1 MRRPKV
7 TGDSYRDYKR
17 YLEIQKMNNP
27 SSLNTN
33 LTFNNILNTNTNV
46 NNPLSNTLKRETSSI
61 YGQYG
66 RTNRLSRPQSTSNIS
81 TNLEST
87 INNDLN
93 YDQSQQQESSLNN
106 NGNMTL
112 PSIKLKTI
120 NNPDLN
126 SLYTISNNNNGKEID
141 NLKILLSKSLQNQNE
156 MKNQIIQ
163 YNKIISSQE
172 NIIRLNN
179 IKLNEHDNKLT
190 EILVKF
196 TNFLQY
202 NEKSATIINDIQ
214 QKMEN
219 FVKNDD
225 FSNFKKDVISQN
237 SNNEKIFNEIN
248 NVIEGIKINIIENKK
263 EHDTYQKYSLEKISS
278 IQNDFLN
285 NKLEQQN
292 ELIKLEDTRNEN
304 FKRQISQIK
313 SQIKHNEN
321 IIKEEIDKRK
331 NMINE
336 LREEILAIFN
346 KKDEQISNLEKN
358 QLINED
364 NMMKLNK
371 EFVQSLNDLINKSN
385 QKHDYE
391 IKTIRSL
398 IEASVFKNEKNLEKM
413 IGDEKERITH
423 LENNLNEFTFNFN
436 NLDKFAKESI
446 HGIEEKYEIFKDEN
460 NNYKTK
466 LELFNDV
473 LHKYMDENV
482 NVLVS
487 KIKKVEEDFT
497 KLFNEEAKNNSEKI
511 KKISEFTEKYSKD
524 ANEKVNDLSKQ
535 IFDLLKNNSNSKN
548 SNENALLNKSDNP
561 NMIIIKDIVYNTC
574 YEILEPVK
582 QNFNDFNHE
591 LRNELIEKIEENKK
605 LSSLENID
613 NMKKIGDMF
622 DKKVALMKNELE
634 NDINTTKNLIDGII
648 SNYIVESELHIKEK
662 YDKDI
667 EEIKKEINQINSNI
681 IVGV

>member
-1 MRRPKV
+1 MELNMRRPKV
-7 TGDSYRDYKR
+7 TGDSYRDYKK

-27 SSLNTN
+27 SSGNTN
-33 LTFNNILNTNTNV
+33 TTFNNILNSNSNL
-46 NNPLSNTLKRETSSI
+46 NNPLSNTLQRQTPSI
-61 YGQYG
+61 YAQYT
-66 RTNRLSRPQSTSNIS
+66 RTNSLSRPKSTLNV
-81 TNLEST
+81 TANLAQ
-87 INNDLN
+87 N
-93 YDQSQQQESSLNN
+93 QQEESSLINIT
-106 NGNMTL
+106 GNMNL

-120 NNPDLN
+120 NNSDKN
-126 SLYTISNNNNGKEID
+126 SLYTISTNNNGKEID

-156 MKNQIIQ
+156 MKNQIIE

-190 EILVKF
+190 EILVSF

-202 NEKSATIINDIQ
+202 NEKSASIIGDIQ
-214 QKMEN
+214 KKMEN
-219 FVKNDD
+219 LVKNDD
-225 FSNFKKDVISQN
+225 FSNLKNNIISQN
-237 SNNEKIFNEIN
+237 SNNEKKFNEIN
-248 NVIEGIKINIIENKK
+248 NIIEEIKLNILENKK
-263 EHDTYQKYSLEKISS
+263 ENDAYQKYSLDKLST

-292 ELIKLEDTRNEN
+292 ELIKFEDTRNEN
-304 FKRQISQIK
+304 LKRQMSLIK
-313 SQIKHNEN
+313 SQIKNNEHFL
-321 IIKEEIDKRK
+321 KEEIDKRK

-336 LREEILAIFN
+336 LREEILSIFN

-364 NMMKLNK
+364 NLMKLNK
-371 EFVQSLNDLINKSN
+371 EFIQSLNDLINKSN

-398 IEASVFKNEKNLEKM
+398 IEASVLKNEKNLEKM
-413 IGDEKERITH
+413 IGDEKERISN
-423 LENNLNEFTFNFN
+423 LENNLNEFAFNFN

-466 LELFNDV
+466 LELFNDT
-473 LHKYMDENV
+473 LHKYMNENID
-482 NVLVS
+482 VLVS
-487 KIKKVEEDFT
+487 KIKKAEEDFN
-497 KLFNEEAKNNSEKI
+497 KLLNEETKNNSDKI
-511 KKISEFTEKYSKD
+511 QKISEFTEKYAKD
-524 ANEKVNDLSKQ
+524 TNEKINDLSKQ
-535 IFDLLKNNSNSKN
+535 IFDLLENNKYNKN
-548 SNENALLNKSDNP
+548 SNENNFLNKAENP
-561 NMIIIKDIVYNTC
+561 NVIIIKEIIYKTC
-574 YEILEPVK
+574 EEILEPVK

-591 LRNELIEKIEENKK
+591 LRNELIEKIEEYKK

-613 NMKKIGDMF
+613 YMKKIDDMF
-622 DKKVALMKNELE
+622 DKKIALLKNDLE
-634 NDINTTKNLIDGII
+634 NDINSTKNMIDGII

>member
-1 MRRPKV
+1 MELNMRRPKV
-7 TGDSYRDYKR
+7 TGDSYRDYKK

-27 SSLNTN
+27 SSGNTN
-33 LTFNNILNTNTNV
+33 TTFNNILNSNSNL
-46 NNPLSNTLKRETSSI
+46 NNPLSNTLQRQTPSI
-61 YGQYG
+61 YAQYT
-66 RTNRLSRPQSTSNIS
+66 RTNSLSRPKSTLNV
-81 TNLEST
+81 TANLAQ
-87 INNDLN
+87 N
-93 YDQSQQQESSLNN
+93 QQEESSLINIT
-106 NGNMTL
+106 GNMNL

-120 NNPDLN
+120 NNSDKN
-126 SLYTISNNNNGKEID
+126 SLYTISTNNNGKEID

-156 MKNQIIQ
+156 MKNQIIE

-190 EILVKF
+190 EILVSF

-202 NEKSATIINDIQ
+202 NEKSASIIGDIQ
-214 QKMEN
+214 KKMEN
-219 FVKNDD
+219 LVKNDD
-225 FSNFKKDVISQN
+225 FSNLKNNIISQN
-237 SNNEKIFNEIN
+237 SNNEKKFNEIN
-248 NVIEGIKINIIENKK
+248 NIIEEIKLNILENKK
-263 EHDTYQKYSLEKISS
+263 ENDAYQKYSLDKLST

-292 ELIKLEDTRNEN
+292 ELIKFEDTRNEN
-304 FKRQISQIK
+304 LKRQMSLIK
-313 SQIKHNEN
+313 SQIKNNEN
-321 IIKEEIDKRK
+321 FLKEEIDKRK

-336 LREEILAIFN
+336 LREEILSIFN

-364 NMMKLNK
+364 NLMKLNK
-371 EFVQSLNDLINKSN
+371 EFIQSLNDLINKSN

-398 IEASVFKNEKNLEKM
+398 IEASVLKNEKNLEKM
-413 IGDEKERITH
+413 IGDEKERISN

-466 LELFNDV
+466 LELFNDT
-473 LHKYMDENV
+473 LHKYMNENID
-482 NVLVS
+482 VLVS
-487 KIKKVEEDFT
+487 KIKKAEEDFN
-497 KLFNEEAKNNSEKI
+497 KLLNEETKNNSDKI
-511 KKISEFTEKYSKD
+511 QKISEFTEKYAKD
-524 ANEKVNDLSKQ
+524 TNEKINDLSKQ
-535 IFDLLKNNSNSKN
+535 IFDLLENNKYNKN
-548 SNENALLNKSDNP
+548 SNENNFLNKAENP
-561 NMIIIKDIVYNTC
+561 NVIIIKEIIYKTC
-574 YEILEPVK
+574 EEILEPVK

-591 LRNELIEKIEENKK
+591 LRNELIEKIEEYKK

-613 NMKKIGDMF
+613 YMKKIDDMF
-622 DKKVALMKNELE
+622 DKKIALLKNDLE
-634 NDINTTKNLIDGII
+634 NDINSTKNMIDGII

>member
-1 MRRPKV
+1 MELNMRRPKV
-7 TGDSYRDYKR
+7 TGDSYRDYKK

-27 SSLNTN
+27 SSGNTN
-33 LTFNNILNTNTNV
+33 TTFNNILNSNSNL
-46 NNPLSNTLKRETSSI
+46 NNPLSNTLQRQTPSI
-61 YGQYG
+61 YAQYT
-66 RTNRLSRPQSTSNIS
+66 RTNSLSRPKSTLNV
-81 TNLEST
+81 TANLAQ
-87 INNDLN
+87 N
-93 YDQSQQQESSLNN
+93 QQEESSLINIT
-106 NGNMTL
+106 GNMNL

-120 NNPDLN
+120 NNSDKN
-126 SLYTISNNNNGKEID
+126 SLYTISTNNNGKEID

-156 MKNQIIQ
+156 MKNQIIE

-190 EILVKF
+190 EILVSF

-202 NEKSATIINDIQ
+202 NEKSASIIGDIQ
-214 QKMEN
+214 KKMEN
-219 FVKNDD
+219 LVKNDD
-225 FSNFKKDVISQN
+225 FSNLKNNIISQN
-237 SNNEKIFNEIN
+237 SNNEKKFNEIN
-248 NVIEGIKINIIENKK
+248 NIIEEIKLNILENKK
-263 EHDTYQKYSLEKISS
+263 ENDAYQKYSLDKLST

-292 ELIKLEDTRNEN
+292 ELIKFEDTRNEN
-304 FKRQISQIK
+304 VKRQMSLIK
-313 SQIKHNEN
+313 SQIKNNEHFL
-321 IIKEEIDKRK
+321 KEEIDKRK

-336 LREEILAIFN
+336 LREEILSIFN

-364 NMMKLNK
+364 NLMKLNK
-371 EFVQSLNDLINKSN
+371 EFIQSLNDLINKSN

-398 IEASVFKNEKNLEKM
+398 IEASVLKNEKNLEKM
-413 IGDEKERITH
+413 IGDEKERISN
-423 LENNLNEFTFNFN
+423 LENNLNEFAFNFN

-466 LELFNDV
+466 LELFNDT
-473 LHKYMDENV
+473 LHKYMNENID
-482 NVLVS
+482 VLVS
-487 KIKKVEEDFT
+487 KIKKAEEDFN
-497 KLFNEEAKNNSEKI
+497 KLLNEETKNNSDKI
-511 KKISEFTEKYSKD
+511 QKISEFTEKYAKD
-524 ANEKVNDLSKQ
+524 TNEKINDLSKQ
-535 IFDLLKNNSNSKN
+535 IFDLLENNKYNKN
-548 SNENALLNKSDNP
+548 SNENNFLNKAENP
-561 NMIIIKDIVYNTC
+561 NVIIIKEIIYKTC
-574 YEILEPVK
+574 EEILEPVK

-591 LRNELIEKIEENKK
+591 LRNELIEKIEEYKK

-613 NMKKIGDMF
+613 YMKKIDDMF
-622 DKKVALMKNELE
+622 DKKIALLKNDLE
-634 NDINTTKNLIDGII
+634 NDINSTKNMIDGII

>member
-1 MRRPKV
+1 MELNMRRPKV
-7 TGDSYRDYKR
+7 TGDSYRDYKK

-27 SSLNTN
+27 SSGNTN
-33 LTFNNILNTNTNV
+33 TTFNNILNSNSNL
-46 NNPLSNTLKRETSSI
+46 NNPLSNTLQRQTPSI
-61 YGQYG
+61 YAQYT
-66 RTNRLSRPQSTSNIS
+66 RTNSLSRPKSTLNV
-81 TNLEST
+81 TANLAQ
-87 INNDLN
+87 N
-93 YDQSQQQESSLNN
+93 QQEESSLINIT
-106 NGNMTL
+106 GNMNL

-120 NNPDLN
+120 NNSDKN
-126 SLYTISNNNNGKEID
+126 SLYTISTNNNGKEID

-156 MKNQIIQ
+156 MKNQIIE

-190 EILVKF
+190 EILVSF

-202 NEKSATIINDIQ
+202 NEKSASIIGDIQ
-214 QKMEN
+214 KKMEN
-219 FVKNDD
+219 LVKNDD
-225 FSNFKKDVISQN
+225 FSNLKNNIISQN
-237 SNNEKIFNEIN
+237 SNNEKKFNEIN
-248 NVIEGIKINIIENKK
+248 NIIEEIKLNILENKK
-263 EHDTYQKYSLEKISS
+263 ENDAYQKYSLDKLST

-292 ELIKLEDTRNEN
+292 ELIKFEDTRNEN
-304 FKRQISQIK
+304 VKRQMSLIK
-313 SQIKHNEN
+313 SQIKNNEN
-321 IIKEEIDKRK
+321 FLKEEIDKRK

-336 LREEILAIFN
+336 LREEILSIFN

-364 NMMKLNK
+364 NLMKLNK
-371 EFVQSLNDLINKSN
+371 EFIQSLNDLINKSN

-398 IEASVFKNEKNLEKM
+398 IEASVLKNEKNLEKM
-413 IGDEKERITH
+413 IGDEKERISN

-466 LELFNDV
+466 LELFNDT
-473 LHKYMDENV
+473 LHKYMNENID
-482 NVLVS
+482 VLVS
-487 KIKKVEEDFT
+487 KIKKAEEDFN
-497 KLFNEEAKNNSEKI
+497 KLLNEETKNNSDKI
-511 KKISEFTEKYSKD
+511 QKISEFTEKYAKD
-524 ANEKVNDLSKQ
+524 TNEKINDLSKQ
-535 IFDLLKNNSNSKN
+535 IFDLLENNKYNKN
-548 SNENALLNKSDNP
+548 SNENNFLNKAENP
-561 NMIIIKDIVYNTC
+561 NVIIIKEIIYKTC
-574 YEILEPVK
+574 EEILEPVK

-591 LRNELIEKIEENKK
+591 LRNELIEKIEEYKK

-613 NMKKIGDMF
+613 YMKKIDDML
-622 DKKVALMKNELE
+622 DKKIALLKNDLE
-634 NDINTTKNLIDGII
+634 NDINSTKNMIDGII

>member
-1 MRRPKV
+1 MELNMRRPKV
-7 TGDSYRDYKR
+7 TGDSYRDYKK

-27 SSLNTN
+27 SSGNTN
-33 LTFNNILNTNTNV
+33 TTFNNILNSNSNL
-46 NNPLSNTLKRETSSI
+46 NNPLSNTLQRQTPSI
-61 YGQYG
+61 YAQYT
-66 RTNRLSRPQSTSNIS
+66 RTNSLSRPKSTLNV
-81 TNLEST
+81 TANLAQ
-87 INNDLN
+87 N
-93 YDQSQQQESSLNN
+93 QQEESSLINIT
-106 NGNMTL
+106 GNMNL

-120 NNPDLN
+120 NNSDKN
-126 SLYTISNNNNGKEID
+126 SLYTISTNNNGKEID

-156 MKNQIIQ
+156 MKNQIIE

-190 EILVKF
+190 EILVSF

-202 NEKSATIINDIQ
+202 NEKSASIIGDIQ
-214 QKMEN
+214 KKMEN
-219 FVKNDD
+219 LVKNDD
-225 FSNFKKDVISQN
+225 FSNLKNNIISQN
-237 SNNEKIFNEIN
+237 SNNEKKFNEIN
-248 NVIEGIKINIIENKK
+248 NIIEEIKLNILENKK
-263 EHDTYQKYSLEKISS
+263 ENDAYQKYSLDKLST

-292 ELIKLEDTRNEN
+292 ELIKFEDTRNEN
-304 FKRQISQIK
+304 VKRQMSLIK
-313 SQIKHNEN
+313 SQIKNNEN
-321 IIKEEIDKRK
+321 FLKEEIDKRK

-336 LREEILAIFN
+336 LREEILSIFN

-364 NMMKLNK
+364 NLMKLNK
-371 EFVQSLNDLINKSN
+371 EFIQSLNDLINKSN

-398 IEASVFKNEKNLEKM
+398 IEASVLKNEKNLEKM
-413 IGDEKERITH
+413 IGDEKERISN

-466 LELFNDV
+466 LELFNDT
-473 LHKYMDENV
+473 LHKYMNENID
-482 NVLVS
+482 VLVS
-487 KIKKVEEDFT
+487 KIKKAEEDFN
-497 KLFNEEAKNNSEKI
+497 KLLNEETKNNSEKI
-511 KKISEFTEKYSKD
+511 QKISEFTEKYAKD
-524 ANEKVNDLSKQ
+524 TNEKINDLSKQ
-535 IFDLLKNNSNSKN
+535 IFDLLENNKYNKN
-548 SNENALLNKSDNP
+548 SNENNFLNKAENP
-561 NMIIIKDIVYNTC
+561 NVIIIKEIIYKTC
-574 YEILEPVK
+574 EEILEPVK

-591 LRNELIEKIEENKK
+591 LRNELIEKIEEYKK

-613 NMKKIGDMF
+613 YMKKIDDMF
-622 DKKVALMKNELE
+622 DKKIALLKNDLE
-634 NDINTTKNLIDGII
+634 NDINSTKNMIDGII

>member
-1 MRRPKV
+1 MELNMRRPKV
-7 TGDSYRDYKR
+7 TGDSYRDYKK

-27 SSLNTN
+27 SSGNTN
-33 LTFNNILNTNTNV
+33 TTFNNILNSNSNL
-46 NNPLSNTLKRETSSI
+46 NNPLSNTLQRQTPSI
-61 YGQYG
+61 YAQYT
-66 RTNRLSRPQSTSNIS
+66 RTNSLSRPKSTLNV
-81 TNLEST
+81 TANLAQ
-87 INNDLN
+87 N
-93 YDQSQQQESSLNN
+93 QQEESSLINIT
-106 NGNMTL
+106 GNMNL

-120 NNPDLN
+120 NNSDKN
-126 SLYTISNNNNGKEID
+126 SLYTISTNNNGKEID

-156 MKNQIIQ
+156 MKNQIIE

-190 EILVKF
+190 EILVSF

-202 NEKSATIINDIQ
+202 NEKSASIIGDIQ
-214 QKMEN
+214 KKMEN
-219 FVKNDD
+219 LVKNDD
-225 FSNFKKDVISQN
+225 FSNLKNNIISQN
-237 SNNEKIFNEIN
+237 SNNEKKFNEIN
-248 NVIEGIKINIIENKK
+248 NIIEEIKLNILENKK
-263 EHDTYQKYSLEKISS
+263 ENDAYQKYSLDKLST

-292 ELIKLEDTRNEN
+292 ELIKFEDTRNEN
-304 FKRQISQIK
+304 VKRQMSLIK
-313 SQIKHNEN
+313 SQIKNNEHFL
-321 IIKEEIDKRK
+321 KEEIDKRK

-336 LREEILAIFN
+336 LREEILSIFN

-364 NMMKLNK
+364 NLMKLNK
-371 EFVQSLNDLINKSN
+371 EFIQSLNDLINKSN

-398 IEASVFKNEKNLEKM
+398 IEASVLKNEKNLEKM
-413 IGDEKERITH
+413 IGDEKERISN
-423 LENNLNEFTFNFN
+423 LENNLNEFIFNFN

-466 LELFNDV
+466 LELFNDT
-473 LHKYMDENV
+473 LHKYMNENID
-482 NVLVS
+482 VLVS
-487 KIKKVEEDFT
+487 KIKKAEEDFN
-497 KLFNEEAKNNSEKI
+497 KLLNEETKNNSEKI
-511 KKISEFTEKYSKD
+511 QKISEFTEKYAKD
-524 ANEKVNDLSKQ
+524 TNEKINDLSKQ
-535 IFDLLKNNSNSKN
+535 IFDLLENNKYNKN
-548 SNENALLNKSDNP
+548 SNENNFINKAENP
-561 NMIIIKDIVYNTC
+561 NVIIIKEIIYKTC
-574 YEILEPVK
+574 EEILEPVK

-591 LRNELIEKIEENKK
+591 LRNELIEKIEEYKK

-613 NMKKIGDMF
+613 YMKKIDDMF
-622 DKKVALMKNELE
+622 DKKIALLKNDLE
-634 NDINTTKNLIDGII
+634 NDINSTKNMIDGII